1 MFLRYRK
8 FVEKQY
14 EVECTQV
21 LFQGGKFVCAQE
33 DGTVLV
39 LDPKNFIELCEVDW
53 GLIYYGINI

>member
-1 MFLRYRK
+1 MVLRYRR

-14 EVECTQV
+14 EVECTQI

-39 LDPKNFIELCEVDW
+39 LDPKNFIELCED
-53 GLIYYGINI
+53 N